1 MTGQK
6 FISNTID
13 MYGSIERQKRVYIY
27 YILLDI

>member
-13 MYGSIERQKRVYIY
+13 MYVSIERQKRTYIY